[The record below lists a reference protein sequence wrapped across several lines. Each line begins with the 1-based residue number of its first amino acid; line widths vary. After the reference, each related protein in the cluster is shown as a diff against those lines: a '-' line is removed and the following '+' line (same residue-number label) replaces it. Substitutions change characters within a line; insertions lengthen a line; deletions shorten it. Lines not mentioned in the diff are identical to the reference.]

1 MEMMMTDLPPAF
13 RLIRAADAA
22 GRAPYDVVSLGY
34 EDRFLRRK
42 RLVTAQGEGFLVDL
56 PETTSLTARDC
67 LELMDG
73 RLIEVM
79 PAEEPVLVI
88 TGDLPRLAW
97 HIGNRHTPCQIEAD
111 RLVIRND
118 HVLEAMLRQL
128 GAGVAHAM
136 APFTPEGGAY
146 GHGRTMGHDHGPAAT
161 FAAGQAPGHAHLH
174 VLHHTA
180 HLHLND
186 DEDADTPDE

>member
-1 MEMMMTDLPPAF
+1 
-13 RLIRAADAA
+13 
-22 GRAPYDVVSLGY
+22 LGY

-56 PETTSLTARDC
+56 PETTSLAARDC

-73 RLIEVM
+73 RLIEVL
-79 PAEEPVLVI
+79 PAEEPVMVI
-88 TGDLPRLAW
+88 TGDLARLAW
-97 HIGNRHTPCQIEAD
+97 HIGNRHTPCQIEAE

-161 FAAGQAPGHAHLH
+161 HSLGHAHLH
-174 VLHHTA
+174 VLHHAA

-186 DEDADTPDE
+186 DDPEAPDE